1 MSQITQQSVISN
13 KDALIRLSSL
23 IVLVA
28 GVFQFFVGIRFIGMI
43 NQEDTTILSYIM
55 IFIGGLALIVL
66 SILVFATEM
75 VSFKLNPV
83 TYTIISLVEIVLW
96 YFIPPSGTQ
105 AALSVQIGNSIGMFG
120 VFFLFVA
127 LRPNFGP
134 TANKKIYQA
143 VAGIMA
149 FIIAIFLMVLGIY
162 VKFSLDIAEF
172 AGRGTYP
179 GDFYYAFIEVIP
191 AQAGINA
198 YNDIRFSG
206 ILMIL
211 TALYIM
217 FTVMIRNKIT
227 LKIASFAL
235 LIGIIWGIV
244 DISFFGASWDRL
256 DNLFLNTP
264 ELAPDY
270 YTTLQLRDPGV
281 VTTGVILILLF
292 GIALLMMIYASF
304 AAKPIAQWRRR
315 RDSSIAAAEVFFR
328 EGKLPSAVKYLER
341 AAILSSKID
350 EEDKAVELL
359 TRIKQIKD
367 KAIKMKKAEAAEK
380 AKKAYEKQQKE
391 EEAAKGKKAPSV
403 KTKQPPKSKEE
414 SEEEPAVKEKEP
426 EPNKEMKDQMREKME
441 KK

>member
-1 MSQITQQSVISN
+1 MSQITQQSIISS
-13 KDALIRLSSL
+13 KDALIRLSSI

-28 GVFQFFVGIRFIGMI
+28 GAFQFFVGIRFIGMI
-43 NQEDTTILSYIM
+43 NQEDTTIISYIM
-55 IFIGGLALIVL
+55 LFIGGLALIIL
-66 SILVFATEM
+66 SILVFASEM
-75 VSFKLNPV
+75 VSVKLNPV

-96 YFIPPSGTQ
+96 YFIPPSGSS

-120 VFFLFVA
+120 IFFLFVA

-143 VAGIMA
+143 VAGILA
-149 FIIAIFLMVLGIY
+149 FIVAIFLMVLGIY
-162 VKFSLDIAEF
+162 VKFVLNIANF

-179 GDFYYAFIEVIP
+179 GDFYYAFIETIP
-191 AQAGINA
+191 SNAGVEA

-206 ILMIL
+206 VLMIL
-211 TALYIM
+211 TALFIM
-217 FTVMIRNKIT
+217 FCVMIRNKIT
-227 LKIASFAL
+227 LKLASIVL
-235 LIGIIWGIV
+235 LIGIVWAIV
-244 DISFFGASWDRL
+244 DISFFGAAWDRL

-264 ELAPDY
+264 SHAPDY
-270 YTTLQLRDPGV
+270 YTTLQLRDSGV
-281 VTTGVILILLF
+281 VTTGVILVLLF
-292 GIALLMMIYASF
+292 GVALLMMIYASF

-403 KTKQPPKSKEE
+403 KTKEPPKAKEE
-414 SEEEPAVKEKEP
+414 SEEPAEKKQEP
-426 EPNKEMKDQMREKME
+426 EMNKEMKDQMREKMQ